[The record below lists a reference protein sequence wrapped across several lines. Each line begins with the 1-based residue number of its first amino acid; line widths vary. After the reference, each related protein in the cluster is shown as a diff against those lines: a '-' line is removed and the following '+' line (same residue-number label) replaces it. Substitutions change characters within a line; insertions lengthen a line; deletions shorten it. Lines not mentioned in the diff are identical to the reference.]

1 MGKKKV
7 NKLRAVKGMHDLFP
21 PHSRRLREV
30 ERISHRLLQAHGYA
44 EARTPI
50 VEYTPLFARSIGD
63 DTDIVEKEMY
73 TFEDRDGRSLTL
85 RPEGTASVVR
95 AYVEHGLSRVEPVTR
110 WYYLGPMFR
119 HERAQRGRQ
128 RQFYQLGVEALGVGQ
143 PGVDAEM
150 IAMLL
155 SLLSDCGL
163 TSMEVH
169 VNSLGCAECRPA
181 YRQALL
187 AYLAPNE
194 QDLCEDCK
202 RRFVENPLRVLDCK
216 MEGCRAIADDAPTSL
231 ELLCEPCAEHWQGV
245 MADLDLLGVERK
257 INHRLVRGLDYYTRT
272 TFEVLSTEGNLG
284 SQNTIAGGGRY
295 DGLVQELGGPPTP
308 AIGFAMGLERLLLAL
323 GDERP
328 PLPPMAEV
336 CFVNRG
342 EPARVAAIPLARIL
356 REQGI
361 TVELD
366 HRAGSVKSQMKR
378 ANKLGSRLAL
388 ILGESELERSVVA
401 VRDMETSEQ
410 QEVPVGEV
418 VAHVLT
424 TLKNKE

>member
-1 MGKKKV
+1 MGKKKG
-7 NKLRAVKGMHDLFP
+7 KRLRAVKGMHDMYP
-21 PHSRRLREV
+21 PRSRRLREV
-30 ERISHRLLQAHGYA
+30 ERMGHRLLQAHGYF

-95 AYVEHGLSRVEPVTR
+95 AYVEHGLSKVEPVTR

-155 SLLSDCGL
+155 SLLRQCGL

-169 VNSLGCAECRPA
+169 LNSLGCAECRPA
-181 YRQALL
+181 YREALL
-187 AYLAPNE
+187 AYLGPH
-194 QDLCEDCK
+194 QPDLCEDC
-202 RRFVENPLRVLDCK
+202 RRRITENPLRVLDCK
-216 MEGCRAIADDAPTSL
+216 VEGCKTIADGAPTSL
-231 ELLCEPCAEHWQGV
+231 DLLCEPCETHWNGV
-245 MADLDLLGVERK
+245 MADLDLLGVERH
-257 INHRLVRGLDYYTRT
+257 IDHRLVRGLDYYTRT

-328 PLPPMAEV
+328 PLPPMARA
-336 CFVNRG
+336 CFVCHG
-342 EPARVAAIPLARIL
+342 SAARAAAVPLARDL
-356 REQGI
+356 RERGVS
-361 TVELD
+361 VELD

-378 ANKLGSRLAL
+378 ANKLGSQWAL
-388 ILGESELERSVVA
+388 IIGDSELEREVVA
-401 VRDMETSEQ
+401 LRDMEQSTQ
-410 QEVPVGEV
+410 DEVPMAEV
-418 VAHVLT
+418 VDRVCKM
-424 TLKNKE
+424 LKN

>member
-1 MGKKKV
+1 MGNKKA
-7 NKLRAVKGMHDLFP
+7 NKLRAVKGMHDMYP
-21 PHSRRLREV
+21 PQSRRLREV
-30 ERISHRLLQAHGYA
+30 ERIGHRLLSAHGYC

-328 PLPPMAEV
+328 PLPPLAQV
-336 CFVNRG
+336 CFVCHG
-342 EPARVAAIPLARIL
+342 EPARAAAVPLARQL
-356 REQGI
+356 RGHGV

-378 ANKLGSRLAL
+378 ANKLGSKLAL
-388 ILGESELERSVVA
+388 IIGDSELQREVTA
-401 VRDMETSEQ
+401 VRDMETSSQE
-410 QEVPVGEV
+410 EVPTGEL
-418 VAHVLT
+418 VARVLAM
-424 TLKNKE
+424 LNNKE

>member
-1 MGKKKV
+1 MGKKKQK
-7 NKLRAVKGMHDLFP
+7 KLRAVKGMHDMYP
-21 PHSRRLREV
+21 PQSRRLRQIE
-30 ERISHRLLQAHGYA
+30 HMGHALLQSHGYA

-73 TFEDRDGRSLTL
+73 TFEDRDGRSLTM

-95 AYVEHGLSRVEPVTR
+95 AYVEHSLHKVEPVTR

-143 PGVDAEM
+143 PGIDAEM

-155 SLLSDCGL
+155 SLLRRCGL
-163 TSMEVH
+163 SSMEVH
-169 VNSLGCAECRPA
+169 LNSLGCAECRPA
-181 YRQALL
+181 YSEALL
-187 AYLAPNE
+187 AYLAPHE
-194 QDLCEDCK
+194 QDLCEDCQ
-202 RRFVENPLRVLDCK
+202 RRVTENPLRVLDCK
-216 MEGCRAIADDAPTSL
+216 VEGCRAIADSAPTSL
-231 ELLCEPCAEHWQGV
+231 ELLCAPCDGHWHGV
-245 MADLDLLGVERK
+245 MKDLDLLGVERQ

-295 DGLVQELGGPPTP
+295 DGLVQQLGGPATP

-323 GDERP
+323 GDDRP
-328 PLPPMAEV
+328 ELPPAAEV
-336 CFVNRG
+336 CFICPG
-342 EPARVAAIPLARIL
+342 EDARAAAVPLARDL
-356 REQGI
+356 REHDV

-366 HRAGSVKSQMKR
+366 HRAGSMKSQMKR

-388 ILGESELERSVVA
+388 IIGGDELERQAVALRDMDSSSQEEVPMGDVVA
-401 VRDMETSEQ
+401 R
-410 QEVPVGEV
+410 
-418 VAHVLT
+418 VLAM
-424 TLKNKE
+424 LNNKG